1 MSTTHRLD
9 SLLSLAKEDPD
20 NAFIRYGLAM
30 EFTKLDRIEE
40 ALQTFR
46 ELVRQNPLYVAAYY
60 QLGTLLAKRGEIEE
74 ARRIYSVGIEVCGAR
89 RPIGMPRVQT
99 GRLPWDASS
108 SLHFSFDI
116 YKILG

>member
-1 MSTTHRLD
+1 VSTTHRLE

-74 ARRIYSVGIEVCGAR
+74 ARRIYSVGIEV
-89 RPIGMPRVQT
+89 
-99 GRLPWDASS
+99 ASQKS
-108 SLHFSFDI
+108 DWHAKSELETA
-116 YKILG
+116 LGCL